1 MNTIQ
6 SLLTEA
12 KLYLKLQKDYIS
24 LEITYKL
31 IVLSYTMIL
40 LFILITLSLITLFF
54 LAFTLAHI
62 LKPHVGSFIYSYALI
77 SGGIILLGGCIYLF
91 RNQLIKQPLSHFL
104 ANLLLNKN

>member
-1 MNTIQ
+1 MHTIQ

-24 LEITYKL
+24 LNVTYKL

-40 LFILITLSLITLFF
+40 LFILITLGLITLFF

-62 LKPHVGSFIYSYALI
+62 LESYIGSFIYSYALI
-77 SGGIILLGGCIYLF
+77 SSGIILLGGCIYLF